1 MSSKQRKKTETQ
13 QPQPENS
20 AEQMYKLAHYPAVQ
34 FGERIIARGEV
45 ISESELQK
53 MDKCVHHAFVKV

>member
-1 MSSKQRKKTETQ
+1 MSSKQRKKTET